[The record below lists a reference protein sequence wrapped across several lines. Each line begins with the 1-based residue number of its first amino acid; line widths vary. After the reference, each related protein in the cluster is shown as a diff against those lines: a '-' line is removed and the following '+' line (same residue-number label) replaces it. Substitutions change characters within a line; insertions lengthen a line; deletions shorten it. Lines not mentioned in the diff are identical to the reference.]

1 MISCAFGGIL
11 VAMSSRQIAQSLFLA
26 AGIAILVLLILPA
39 VHVPCIVVHGPL
51 SALRAQRAAWLLS
64 LLMSAAAFL
73 FVGVLPPLRRKDA
86 NSGFLAPPLP
96 VLAPARLSC
105 AMRC

>member
-1 MISCAFGGIL
+1 
-11 VAMSSRQIAQSLFLA
+11 MSWRQIAQSLFLA
-26 AGIAILVLLILPA
+26 AGIAILVLLILPG

-51 SALRAQRAAWLLS
+51 TALRAQRAVWLLN
-64 LLMSAAAFL
+64 LLMWAAAFL
-73 FVGVLPPLRRKDA
+73 FAGVLPPLLCDDA
-86 NSGFLAPPLP
+86 NSGFFGPPLT